1 MKIFPAIDL
10 IDKKVVRLSQG
21 DYSKKT
27 MYSDNPLSVAKSF
40 LKDGATHLHVVDLD
54 GAKKGSP
61 VNFEVIKQ
69 LKQLDMFVEV
79 GGGIRDMQ
87 KIEAYQKIG
96 VDRVILGTVAIK
108 NFDFVVEAVKE
119 FKDMI
124 AVGVDAKDEKVATH
138 GWQEVTGVNSFEFC
152 KKLYDA
158 GVKSVIYT
166 DIATDGM
173 LKGTNLPAF
182 KRLSKIKGLKVTAS
196 GGISSVEEIKKLK
209 EMGVWGAILG
219 KALYENKL
227 SLADAVREEE

>member
-138 GWQEVTGVNSFEFC
+138 GWQEVTDTDSFDFC

-158 GVKSVIYT
+158 GVTSVIYT

>member
-158 GVKSVIYT
+158 GVTSVIYT

>member
-27 MYSDNPLSVAKSF
+27 LYSDDPLSVARSF
-40 LKDGATHLHVVDLD
+40 IADGATHLHVVDLD
-54 GAKKGSP
+54 GAKAGSP
-61 VNFEVIKQ
+61 VNFEVIKN
-69 LKQLDMFVEV
+69 LKSLDMFVEV

-124 AVGVDAKDEKVATH
+124 AVGVDAKNERVATH
-138 GWQEVTGVNSFEFC
+138 GWQEVSDTDSFEFC

-158 GVKSVIYT
+158 GVTSVIYT

-173 LKGTNLPAF
+173 LKGTNLSAF
-182 KRLSKIKGLKVTAS
+182 KRLSGIKGLKVTAS
-196 GGISSVEEIKKLK
+196 GGISSVDEIRQLK
-209 EMGVWGAILG
+209 QMGIWGAILG
-219 KALYENKL
+219 KALYEKKL
-227 SLADAVREEE
+227 SLAEAVKEEE

>member
-27 MYSDNPLSVAKSF
+27 LYSDDPLSVARSF
-40 LKDGATHLHVVDLD
+40 IADGATHLHVVDLD
-54 GAKKGSP
+54 GAKAGSP
-61 VNFEVIKQ
+61 VNFEVIKN
-69 LKQLDMFVEV
+69 LKSLDMFVEV

-87 KIEAYQKIG
+87 KIEAYQKIC

-124 AVGVDAKDEKVATH
+124 AVGVDAKNERVATH
-138 GWQEVTGVNSFEFC
+138 GWQEVSDTDSFEFC

-196 GGISSVEEIKKLK
+196 GGISSVDEIRQLK
-209 EMGVWGAILG
+209 QMGIWGAILG
-219 KALYENKL
+219 KALYEKKL
-227 SLADAVREEE
+227 SLAEAVKEEE

>member
-27 MYSDNPLSVAKSF
+27 LYSDDPLSVARSF
-40 LKDGATHLHVVDLD
+40 IADGATHLHVVDLD

-108 NFDFVVEAVKE
+108 NFDFVVDAVKE

-138 GWQEVTGVNSFEFC
+138 GWQEVTGVNSFDFC

-209 EMGVWGAILG
+209 EMDVWGAILG
-219 KALYENKL
+219 KALYEKKL

>member
-27 MYSDNPLSVAKSF
+27 LYSDDPLSVARSF
-40 LKDGATHLHVVDLD
+40 IADGATHLHVVDLD

-61 VNFEVIKQ
+61 VNFEVIKL
-69 LKQLDMFVEV
+69 LKQFDMFVEV

-138 GWQEVTGVNSFEFC
+138 GWQEVTGVNSFDFC

-158 GVKSVIYT
+158 GVTSVIYT

>member
-27 MYSDNPLSVAKSF
+27 LYSDDPLSVARSF
-40 LKDGATHLHVVDLD
+40 IADGATHLHVVDLD

-138 GWQEVTGVNSFEFC
+138 GWQEVTDTDSFDFC

-158 GVKSVIYT
+158 GVTSVIYT

>member
-27 MYSDNPLSVAKSF
+27 MYSDNPFSVAKSF

-87 KIEAYQKIG
+87 KIEAYQNIG

-138 GWQEVTGVNSFEFC
+138 GWQEVTGVNSFDFC

-158 GVKSVIYT
+158 GVTSVIYT

-209 EMGVWGAILG
+209 EMDVWGAILG

>member
-108 NFDFVVEAVKE
+108 NFDFVVDAVKE

-138 GWQEVTGVNSFEFC
+138 GWQEVTGVNSFDFC

-158 GVKSVIYT
+158 GVTSVIYT

-209 EMGVWGAILG
+209 EMDVWGAILG

>member
-27 MYSDNPLSVAKSF
+27 LYSDDPLSVARSF
-40 LKDGATHLHVVDLD
+40 IADGATHLHVVDLD
-54 GAKKGSP
+54 GAKAGSP
-61 VNFEVIKQ
+61 VNFEVIKN
-69 LKQLDMFVEV
+69 LKSLDMFVEV

-124 AVGVDAKDEKVATH
+124 AVGVDAKNEMVATH
-138 GWQEVTGVNSFEFC
+138 GWQEVSDTDSFEFC

-158 GVKSVIYT
+158 GVTSVIYT

-173 LKGTNLPAF
+173 LKGTNLSAF
-182 KRLSKIKGLKVTAS
+182 KRLSEIKGLKVTAS
-196 GGISSVEEIKKLK
+196 GGISSVDEIRQLK
-209 EMGVWGAILG
+209 QMGIWGAILG
-219 KALYENKL
+219 KALYEKKL
-227 SLADAVREEE
+227 SLAEAVKEEE

>member
-27 MYSDNPLSVAKSF
+27 LYSDDPLSVARSF
-40 LKDGATHLHVVDLD
+40 IADGATHLHVVDLD
-54 GAKKGSP
+54 GAKAGSP
-61 VNFEVIKQ
+61 VNFEMIKN
-69 LKQLDMFVEV
+69 LKSLDMFVEV

-138 GWQEVTGVNSFEFC
+138 GWQEVTGVNSFDFC

-158 GVKSVIYT
+158 GVTSVIYT

>member
-27 MYSDNPLSVAKSF
+27 FYSDDPLSVARSF
-40 LKDGATHLHVVDLD
+40 IADGATHLHVVDLD
-54 GAKKGSP
+54 GAKAGSP
-61 VNFEVIKQ
+61 VNFEVIKN
-69 LKQLDMFVEV
+69 LKSLDMFVEV

-87 KIEAYQKIG
+87 KIEAYQNIG

-138 GWQEVTGVNSFEFC
+138 GWQEVTGVNSFDFC

-158 GVKSVIYT
+158 GVTSVIYT

>member
-27 MYSDNPLSVAKSF
+27 LYSDDPLSVARSF
-40 LKDGATHLHVVDLD
+40 IADGATHLHVVDLD
-54 GAKKGSP
+54 GAKAGSP
-61 VNFEVIKQ
+61 VNFEVIKN
-69 LKQLDMFVEV
+69 LKSLDMFVEV

-87 KIEAYQKIG
+87 KIEDYQKIG

-124 AVGVDAKDEKVATH
+124 AVGVDAKNERVATH
-138 GWQEVTGVNSFEFC
+138 GWQEVSDTDSFEFC

-158 GVKSVIYT
+158 GVTSVIYT

-173 LKGTNLPAF
+173 LKGTNLSAF
-182 KRLSKIKGLKVTAS
+182 KRLSEIKGLKVTAS
-196 GGISSVEEIKKLK
+196 GGISSVDEIRQLK
-209 EMGVWGAILG
+209 QMGIWGAILG
-219 KALYENKL
+219 KALYEKKL
-227 SLADAVREEE
+227 SLAEAIKEEE

>member
-138 GWQEVTGVNSFEFC
+138 GWQEVSDIDSFDFC

-158 GVKSVIYT
+158 GVTSVIYT

>member
-138 GWQEVTGVNSFEFC
+138 GWQEVTGVNSFDFC

-158 GVKSVIYT
+158 GVTSVIYT

-209 EMGVWGAILG
+209 EMDVWGAILG
-219 KALYENKL
+219 KALYEKKL

>member
-138 GWQEVTGVNSFEFC
+138 GWQEVTGVNSFDFC

-158 GVKSVIYT
+158 GVTSVIYT

-209 EMGVWGAILG
+209 EMDVWGAILG

>member
-1 MKIFPAIDL
+1 MILLPAIDIL
-10 IDKKVVRLSQG
+10 SGECVRLYKG
-21 DYSKKT
+21 EYGT
-27 MYSDNPLSVAKSF
+27 ARRVAADALETVRHFEKC
-40 LKDGATHLHVVDLD
+40 GAEYIHTVDLD

>member
-27 MYSDNPLSVAKSF
+27 LYSDDPLSVARSF
-40 LKDGATHLHVVDLD
+40 IADGATHLHVVDLD

-138 GWQEVTGVNSFEFC
+138 GWQEVTGVNSFDFC

-158 GVKSVIYT
+158 GVTSVIYT

>member
-138 GWQEVTGVNSFEFC
+138 GWQEVTGVNSFDFC

-158 GVKSVIYT
+158 GVTSVIYT

-209 EMGVWGAILG
+209 GMGVWGAILG

>member
-87 KIEAYQKIG
+87 KIEAYQNIG

-138 GWQEVTGVNSFEFC
+138 GWQEVTGVNSFDFC

-158 GVKSVIYT
+158 GVTSVIYT

>member
-27 MYSDNPLSVAKSF
+27 LYSDDPLSVARSF
-40 LKDGATHLHVVDLD
+40 IADGATHLHVVDLD
-54 GAKKGSP
+54 GAKAGSP
-61 VNFEVIKQ
+61 VNFEVIKN
-69 LKQLDMFVEV
+69 LKSLDMFVEV

-138 GWQEVTGVNSFEFC
+138 GWQEVTGVNSFDFC
-152 KKLYDA
+152 KKIYDA
-158 GVKSVIYT
+158 GVTSVIYT

>member
-87 KIEAYQKIG
+87 KIEAYQNIG

-108 NFDFVVEAVKE
+108 NFDFVVDAVKE

-138 GWQEVTGVNSFEFC
+138 GWQEVTGVNSFDFC

-158 GVKSVIYT
+158 GVTSVIYT

-182 KRLSKIKGLKVTAS
+182 KRLSKMKGLKVTAS
-196 GGISSVEEIKKLK
+196 GGISSVAEIKKLK

>member
-108 NFDFVVEAVKE
+108 NFDFVVDAVKE

-138 GWQEVTGVNSFEFC
+138 GWQEVTGVNSFDFC

-158 GVKSVIYT
+158 GVTSVIYT

-173 LKGTNLPAF
+173 LKGTNLSAF
-182 KRLSKIKGLKVTAS
+182 KRLSEIKGLKVTAS
-196 GGISSVEEIKKLK
+196 GGISSVDEIRQLK
-209 EMGVWGAILG
+209 QMGIWGAILG
-219 KALYENKL
+219 KALYEKKL
-227 SLADAVREEE
+227 SLAEAVKEEE

>member
-108 NFDFVVEAVKE
+108 NFDFVVDAVKE

-138 GWQEVTGVNSFEFC
+138 GWQEVTGVNSFDFC

-158 GVKSVIYT
+158 GVTSVIYT

>member
-1 MKIFPAIDL
+1 M
-10 IDKKVVRLSQG
+10 VRLSQG

-108 NFDFVVEAVKE
+108 TL
-119 FKDMI
+119 I
-124 AVGVDAKDEKVATH
+124 
-138 GWQEVTGVNSFEFC
+138 
-152 KKLYDA
+152 L
-158 GVKSVIYT
+158 
-166 DIATDGM
+166 
-173 LKGTNLPAF
+173 
-182 KRLSKIKGLKVTAS
+182 LS
-196 GGISSVEEIKKLK
+196 
-209 EMGVWGAILG
+209 
-219 KALYENKL
+219 
-227 SLADAVREEE
+227 RP

>member
-87 KIEAYQKIG
+87 KIEAYQNIG

-138 GWQEVTGVNSFEFC
+138 GWQEVSDTDSFDFC

-158 GVKSVIYT
+158 GVTSVIYT

-209 EMGVWGAILG
+209 EMDVWGAILG

>member
-27 MYSDNPLSVAKSF
+27 LYSDDPLSVARSF
-40 LKDGATHLHVVDLD
+40 IADGATHLHVVDLD
-54 GAKKGSP
+54 GAKAGSP
-61 VNFEVIKQ
+61 VNFEVIKN
-69 LKQLDMFVEV
+69 LKSLDMFVEV

-87 KIEAYQKIG
+87 KIEDYQKIG

-124 AVGVDAKDEKVATH
+124 AVGVDAKNERVATH
-138 GWQEVTGVNSFEFC
+138 GWQEVSDTDSFEFC

-158 GVKSVIYT
+158 GVTSVIYT

-173 LKGTNLPAF
+173 LKGTNLSAF
-182 KRLSKIKGLKVTAS
+182 KRLSEIKGLKVTAS
-196 GGISSVEEIKKLK
+196 GGISSVDEIRQLK
-209 EMGVWGAILG
+209 QMGIWGAILG
-219 KALYENKL
+219 KALYEKKL
-227 SLADAVREEE
+227 SLAEAVKEEE

>member
-87 KIEAYQKIG
+87 KIEAYQNIG

-108 NFDFVVEAVKE
+108 NFDFVVDAVKE

-138 GWQEVTGVNSFEFC
+138 GWQEVTGVNSFDFC

-158 GVKSVIYT
+158 GVTSVIYT

-182 KRLSKIKGLKVTAS
+182 KRLSRIKGLKVTAS

>member
-108 NFDFVVEAVKE
+108 NFDFVVDAVKE

-138 GWQEVTGVNSFEFC
+138 GWQEVTGVNCFDFC

-158 GVKSVIYT
+158 GVTSVIYT

-209 EMGVWGAILG
+209 EMDVWGAILG

>member
-27 MYSDNPLSVAKSF
+27 LYSDDPLSVARSF
-40 LKDGATHLHVVDLD
+40 IADGATHLHVVDLD
-54 GAKKGSP
+54 GAKAGSP
-61 VNFEVIKQ
+61 VNFEVIKN
-69 LKQLDMFVEV
+69 LKSLDMFVEV

-108 NFDFVVEAVKE
+108 NFDFVVDAVKE

-138 GWQEVTGVNSFEFC
+138 GWQEVTDVNSFDFC

-158 GVKSVIYT
+158 GVTSVIYT

>member
-138 GWQEVTGVNSFEFC
+138 GWQEVTDTDSFEFC

-158 GVKSVIYT
+158 GVTSVIYT

-219 KALYENKL
+219 KALYEKKL

>member
-124 AVGVDAKDEKVATH
+124 AVGVDAKDERVATH
-138 GWQEVTGVNSFEFC
+138 GWQEVTGVNSFDFC

-158 GVKSVIYT
+158 GVTSVIYT

>member
-10 IDKKVVRLSQG
+10 IDRKVVRLSQG

-124 AVGVDAKDEKVATH
+124 AVGVDAKDENVATH
-138 GWQEVTGVNSFEFC
+138 GWQEVTDTDSFDFC

-158 GVKSVIYT
+158 GVTSVIYT

>member
-27 MYSDNPLSVAKSF
+27 MYSDNPFSVAKSF

-87 KIEAYQKIG
+87 KIEAYQNIG

-138 GWQEVTGVNSFEFC
+138 GWQEVTGVNSFDFC

-158 GVKSVIYT
+158 GVTSVIYT

-227 SLADAVREEE
+227 SLADAIREEE

>member
-87 KIEAYQKIG
+87 KIEDYQKIG

-138 GWQEVTGVNSFEFC
+138 GWQEVTDTDSFDFC

-158 GVKSVIYT
+158 GVTSVIYT

-219 KALYENKL
+219 KALYEKKL

>member
-27 MYSDNPLSVAKSF
+27 LYSDDPLSVARSF
-40 LKDGATHLHVVDLD
+40 IADGATHLHVVDLD
-54 GAKKGSP
+54 GAKAGSP
-61 VNFEVIKQ
+61 VNFEMIKN
-69 LKQLDMFVEV
+69 LKSLDMFVEV

-108 NFDFVVEAVKE
+108 NFE

-138 GWQEVTGVNSFEFC
+138 GWQEVTGVNSFDFC

-158 GVKSVIYT
+158 GVTSVIYT

>member
-27 MYSDNPLSVAKSF
+27 MYSDNPFSVAKSF

-138 GWQEVTGVNSFEFC
+138 GWQEVTDTDSFDFC

-158 GVKSVIYT
+158 GVTSVIYT

-209 EMGVWGAILG
+209 EMGVWGVILG